1 MGTFFQKDLPCAQR
15 EEAAERLYRHGS
27 LSVAT
32 QVAPMTTRKEKILF
46 LYGSQTGNSEQA
58 AKDLCKQ
65 CATKLTPE
73 IIRKLAA
80 TTCKDDDNNSS
91 KDEIIIIVEP
101 VHMQLDDFLELER
114 AAWTRLV
121 VIVVSS
127 YGVGSAPLGAY
138 RFRELCDAWA
148 AAATAEGTMSS
159 TSDNKKLLD
168 GVHFAMCG
176 LGDSKYTTYFQNPA
190 AIDKTLRQVG
200 ATRVGPLG
208 KADASGT
215 GSEAQLDVI
224 DRWMDGI
231 WPHLAQ
237 VVSKE
242 PLSTER
248 LQEMQRTTVALC
260 RKINPDFLPEPRY
273 NPPSMMLLIS
283 IAVSIFAILAY
294 FLLSQT
300 EAS

>member
-1 MGTFFQKDLPCAQR
+1 
-15 EEAAERLYRHGS
+15 
-27 LSVAT
+27 
-32 QVAPMTTRKEKILF
+32 MTTRKEKILV

-58 AKDLCKQ
+58 AKDLCEQ

-73 IIRKLAA
+73 IIQKFTRE
-80 TTCKDDDNNSS
+80 NNKNKHDIS
-91 KDEIIIIVEP
+91 KDEMLIHVEP

-148 AAATAEGTMSS
+148 AAEQDDDS
-159 TSDNKKLLD
+159 KKLLD
-168 GVHFAMCG
+168 GVYFAMCG
-176 LGDSKYTTYFQNPA
+176 LGDSKYTTFFENPT
-190 AIDKTLRQVG
+190 AIDQTLRQVG

-215 GSEAQLDVI
+215 GSEAQLEVI

-231 WPHLAQ
+231 WPHLAH

-248 LQEMQRTTVALC
+248 LEEMQRKTVALC
-260 RKINPDFLPEPRY
+260 RKINPDFLPESRY